1 MPDTMITKKKKKAH
15 INDLGKDPVPELVLR
30 LALPTMLAQLVSVL
44 YSVVD
49 RMYIGIV
56 LLWHPCGPGRIS
68 FNGYAY
74 GRGEYKR
81 SKKDHE

>member
-1 MPDTMITKKKKKAH
+1 MITKKKKKAH

-49 RMYIGIV
+49 RMYLSLIHI
-56 LLWHPCGPGRIS
+56 
-68 FNGYAY
+68 
-74 GRGEYKR
+74 
-81 SKKDHE
+81 